1 MLFKCSAFRQNLH
14 TTRREKIERDYSER
28 GRRRRRER
36 ERMSVKC
43 ISGEKGESNISNKW
57 RAQKRGSMQEL
68 A

>member
-1 MLFKCSAFRQNLH
+1 M
-14 TTRREKIERDYSER
+14 R
-28 GRRRRRER
+28 GITARGEEEEERER
-36 ERMSVKC
+36 EERMSVKC